1 MTLDAPLVRGACP
14 DDWPDAC
21 AGPTTSGQPSVQRP
35 ISVTTKLGGR
45 SRVVKRAFKRLRS
58 SPLPSVTRSAND
70 LIDAFIDK
78 GSASSSTPSP
88 PTDDSLSALLA
99 ESADGDKPL
108 TMHELQ
114 NLMNQPITGGYT
126 TTADSI
132 DNAMLLLLDHPDH
145 MERPRPVRCSR
156 AACTFVSDSNWPSGK

>member
-1 MTLDAPLVRGACP
+1 
-14 DDWPDAC
+14 
-21 AGPTTSGQPSVQRP
+21 
-35 ISVTTKLGGR
+35 
-45 SRVVKRAFKRLRS
+45 
-58 SPLPSVTRSAND
+58 
-70 LIDAFIDK
+70 
-78 GSASSSTPSP
+78 
-88 PTDDSLSALLA
+88 LLA

-132 DNAMLLLLDHPDH
+132 ENAMLLLLDHPDH